1 MVPPICCE
9 PTVSPGVSGA
19 IQLTDPEPG
28 AGSCM
33 VEAAS
38 RRTVPSAST
47 RRRAGIE
54 TSAMGCM
61 NLSCS
66 PSCTSHR
73 SKMACPGAVTP
84 SSNMPMSGAAIFPMT
99 ARSESAMASS
109 GSPLRRCS
117 CRASTVPVLGALTVL
132 VLRPPVP
139 VSLQIG
145 SPSSTRSPT
154 SASHPSNSHASGS
167 GSLAPCWPSWTS
179 KGGNGPMIASALSF
193 MTSLSTIPSVRCSW
207 TPVTTPGLSDFRLL
221 SEPSGLLTMAI
232 MLPVST
238 TSPSFAAY
246 LTNSRP
252 PSRSSEITR
261 GLAPS
266 PTGSGSSLP
275 MVMRFPSSTNSRS
288 SPFLRLSCRALTIPF
303 AVDLTTFSLPLGD
316 STTKMPSPSWTPSY
330 CSLRYFLN
338 FVPLGRFVT
347 CGSSPADRSTGS
359 GARLSLPTTAI
370 TWFEVRASKL
380 SPFFSLSCTAS
391 TMPSAGALTVLMFP
405 SRSCTLKSG
414 SPVLTASPSSATNS
428 TKVSPC
434 LLLTGCSAGGWTG
447 RSGSGGAAP
456 SDTVTAQYTEAL
468 FAMLKNRAP
477 CPSSAVSVKCSS
489 DASWNSRETA
499 RFFCCW
505 VNKWGFFGPSSHLPT
520 VEAANLIS
528 PPMSVCSTS
537 VRLDVLWCASP
548 PIVTLSFDLKS
559 FAQSRSKKL
568 MAYLGMTSRFPVL
581 ASMNLRSMRAVRPD
595 IKPICMYSP
604 DLPFL
609 VGSKSPSVADVA
621 FMTILISWPYS
632 LPSPPISLASRTM
645 PSPCPLS
652 GPWFPKLEYSTAP
665 FSSLRYGYSSHTVS
679 SSNSNW
685 VISFWKRA
693 AVLAATPLEKYAIAK
708 PTVPR
713 VARTPAT
720 KTRRAFKAVGSGSI
734 SRRKP
739 SSQANGS

>member
-1 MVPPICCE
+1 M
-9 PTVSPGVSGA
+9 TAKLASPMA
-19 IQLTDPEPG
+19 LI
-28 AGSCM
+28 
-33 VEAAS
+33 AS
-38 RRTVPSAST
+38 PFES
-47 RRRAGIE
+47 
-54 TSAMGCM
+54 
-61 NLSCS
+61 LSC
-66 PSCTSHR
+66 R
-73 SKMACPGAVTP
+73 S
-84 SSNMPMSGAAIFPMT
+84 I
-99 ARSESAMASS
+99 
-109 GSPLRRCS
+109 
-117 CRASTVPVLGALTVL
+117 TVPVFEAVTIFSVK
-132 VLRPPVP
+132 PPAP
-139 VSLQIG
+139 FNLQMS
-145 SPSSTRSPT
+145 SPSFTVSPT
-154 SASHPSNSHASGS
+154 SASQESNCHSPS
-167 GSLAPCWPSWTS
+167 L
-179 KGGNGPMIASALSF
+179 GPMDPAAWSGTSRGGSWPRTTSVLDD
-193 MTSLSTIPSVRCSW
+193 MTSSRSIPGLRWSW
-207 TPVTTPGLSDFRLL
+207 VAVTTPGLSDFRPL
-221 SEPSGLLTMAI
+221 SLPSGPFTTATAV
-232 MLPVST
+232 PVLM
-238 TSPSFAAY
+238 TSPFFTVY
-246 LTNSRP
+246 LTNLV
-252 PSRSSEITR
+252 PSGRASETTMGLSLSSI
-261 GLAPS
+261 GNGA
-266 PTGSGSSLP
+266 SLP